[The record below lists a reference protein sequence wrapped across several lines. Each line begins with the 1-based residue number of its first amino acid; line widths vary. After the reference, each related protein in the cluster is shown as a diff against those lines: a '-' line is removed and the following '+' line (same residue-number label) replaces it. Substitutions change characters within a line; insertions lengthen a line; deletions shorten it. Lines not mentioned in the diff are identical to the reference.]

1 MMRIT
6 PPLLVLAASLLSAPV
21 AMALNEYGIE
31 GMGVVSTRADEGR
44 ATISADGQRIVFA
57 RRGEA
62 GWGLWQARVV
72 EGRWQQAQALPVG
85 VAGEARDPYF
95 SRDGRW
101 LLFAAGREGALALY
115 RATVEADG
123 QLGKAQ
129 PLAGDG
135 GRREERGP
143 AVSADGKRLL
153 FARQQGG
160 GAGWDMFVATLDAQG
175 VRGPATA
182 LAALNSADDET
193 DGDWLGHD
201 GAVVFSRGSGA
212 TAQVWSSGC
221 AWTGAALQPLGL
233 SFNQAG
239 GWTGAPVIDNAKPG
253 EMMVAS
259 SATKAPRAGGVDVY
273 RLAVPKVAAVAG
285 CVPAAR

>member
-6 PPLLVLAASLLSAPV
+6 PTLLVLAASLLSAPV

-72 EGRWQQAQALPVG
+72 DGRWQQAQALPVE
-85 VAGEARDPYF
+85 VAGEGLDPYF
-95 SRDGRW
+95 SRDGHW
-101 LLFAAGREGALALY
+101 LLFAAGREGKWALY
-115 RATVEADG
+115 RAAVAADG
-123 QLGKAQ
+123 SVGRAQ
-129 PLAGDG
+129 RLASAGGD
-135 GRREERGP
+135 RPQRGP
-143 AVSADGKRLL
+143 ALSADGRRLL
-153 FARQQGG
+153 FAQEQGR
-160 GAGWDMFVATLDAQG
+160 GAGWDLFVAPLDAQG
-175 VRGPATA
+175 VRGVAVA
-182 LAALNSADDET
+182 LAALNTAADET
-193 DGDWLGHD
+193 DGDWLGSD
-201 GAVVFSRGSGA
+201 GAVVFSRGNGDA
-212 TAQVWSSGC
+212 AQVMTSAC

-233 SFNQAG
+233 SFNQTG
-239 GWTGAPVIDNAKPG
+239 GWTGAPVVDNAKPG

-259 SATKAPRAGGVDVY
+259 RAAKAPRAGGVDVY

-285 CVPAAR
+285 CGG

>member
-1 MMRIT
+1 MWQGDVGADTALGGEGFQPGQEGIRRQVDRTVVDGDAFLATERRVDLRRLRVGNGVSEDGVTVGHGILKLARLMLFHARIWMMRIT

-72 EGRWQQAQALPVG
+72 DGRWQQAQALPVG

-101 LLFAAGREGALALY
+101 LLFAAYREGALALY
-115 RATVEADG
+115 RAALAADG
-123 QLGKAQ
+123 QLGPAQ

-135 GRREERGP
+135 GHREERGP
-143 AVSADGKRLL
+143 AERG
-153 FARQQGG
+153 RQAAAVCPP
-160 GAGWDMFVATLDAQG
+160 AGPRRWLG
-175 VRGPATA
+175 SVRGA
-182 LAALNSADDET
+182 
-193 DGDWLGHD
+193 
-201 GAVVFSRGSGA
+201 
-212 TAQVWSSGC
+212 
-221 AWTGAALQPLGL
+221 
-233 SFNQAG
+233 
-239 GWTGAPVIDNAKPG
+239 
-253 EMMVAS
+253 
-259 SATKAPRAGGVDVY
+259 
-273 RLAVPKVAAVAG
+273 AG
-285 CVPAAR
+285 CERQARPGQRAERIEQRRR

>member
-1 MMRIT
+1 
-6 PPLLVLAASLLSAPV
+6 
-21 AMALNEYGIE
+21 MALNEYGIE

-72 EGRWQQAQALPVG
+72 DGRWQQAQALPVG

-129 PLAGDG
+129 TLAGDG

-143 AVSADGKRLL
+143 ALSADGRRLL
-153 FARQQGG
+153 FARQQGR
-160 GAGWDMFVATLDAQG
+160 GAGWNLFVSTLDAQG
-175 VRGPATA
+175 QRGPATA
-182 LAALNSADDET
+182 LSALNSADDET
-193 DGDWLGHD
+193 DGDWLGQD
-201 GAVVFSRGSGA
+201 GAVVFSRGSGT

-221 AWTGAALQPLGL
+221 AWTGVALQPLGL
-233 SFNQAG
+233 SFNQTG
-239 GWTGAPVIDNAKPG
+239 GWTGAPVVDNAKPG

-259 SATKAPRAGGVDVY
+259 SAAKAPRAGGVDVY

-285 CVPAAR
+285 CVR

>member
-44 ATISADGQRIVFA
+44 ATISADGRRIVFA

-62 GWGLWQARVV
+62 GWGLWEARVV
-72 EGRWQQAQALPVG
+72 DGRWQQAQALPVG
-85 VAGEARDPYF
+85 VAGGEQQPAAVAAEVRIA
-95 SRDGRW
+95 G
-101 LLFAAGREGALALY
+101 LAGREGALALY
-115 RATVEADG
+115 RAAVEADG
-123 QLGKAQ
+123 RLGKAH
-129 PLAGDG
+129 PMAGDG
-135 GRREERGP
+135 GRHEERGP
-143 AVSADGKRLL
+143 ALSADGTRLL
-153 FARQQGG
+153 FARQQGR
-160 GAGWDMFVATLDAQG
+160 GAGWNLFVATLDVQG
-175 VRGPATA
+175 MRGPATA
-182 LAALNSADDET
+182 LTALNSADDET
-193 DGDWLGHD
+193 DGDWLRND
-201 GAVVFSRGSGA
+201 GAVVFSRGNGT

-221 AWTGAALQPLGL
+221 AWSGAALQPLGL
-233 SFNQAG
+233 SFNQTG

-259 SATKAPRAGGVDVY
+259 SAARAPRAGGVDVY

-285 CVPAAR
+285 CVR

>member
-72 EGRWQQAQALPVG
+72 DGRWQQAQALPVG

-115 RATVEADG
+115 RAAVAADG
-123 QLGKAQ
+123 QL
-129 PLAGDG
+129 AGAAA
-135 GRREERGP
+135 GRRRRAPGRARAGPERGRQAAVVCPP
-143 AVSADGKRLL
+143 AGPGRRL
-153 FARQQGG
+153 GP
-160 GAGWDMFVATLDAQG
+160 
-175 VRGPATA
+175 VRGDAGCAGPARPGHA
-182 LAALNSADDET
+182 LSALNSADDET
-193 DGDWLGHD
+193 DGDWLGQD

-221 AWTGAALQPLGL
+221 AWTARRC
-233 SFNQAG
+233 SR
-239 GWTGAPVIDNAKPG
+239 W
-253 EMMVAS
+253 
-259 SATKAPRAGGVDVY
+259 
-273 RLAVPKVAAVAG
+273 G
-285 CVPAAR
+285 CRSTRPAAGPARR

>member
-1 MMRIT
+1 MMRLT

-72 EGRWQQAQALPVG
+72 DGRWQQAQAVPVD
-85 VAGEARDPYF
+85 VAGEVVDPYF

-101 LLFAAGREGALALY
+101 LLFAAGRDGRLALY
-115 RATVEADG
+115 RAALATDG
-123 QLGKAQ
+123 RVGSAQ
-129 PLAGDG
+129 PLAGDA
-135 GRREERGP
+135 GRQAERGP
-143 AVSADGKRLL
+143 ALSADGQRLL
-153 FARQQGG
+153 FARQQGR
-160 GAGWDMFVATLDAQG
+160 GAGWDLFVAPLDAQG
-175 VRGPATA
+175 ARGPARALTA
-182 LAALNSADDET
+182 LNTADDET

-201 GAVVFSRGSGA
+201 GAVVFSRGSAA
-212 TAQVWSSGC
+212 TAQVWSTSC
-221 AWTGAALQPLGL
+221 AWSGAALQPLGL

-239 GWTGAPVIDNAKPG
+239 GWTGAPVIDSAKPG
-253 EMMVAS
+253 EMLVAS
-259 SATKAPRAGGVDVY
+259 SAAKAPRAGGVDVY
-273 RLAVPKVAAVAG
+273 RLAVPKVAAVPG
-285 CVPAAR
+285 CVPGAR

>member
-62 GWGLWQARVV
+62 GWGLWEARVV
-72 EGRWQQAQALPVG
+72 DGRWQQAQALPVG

-115 RATVEADG
+115 RAAVEADG
-123 QLGKAQ
+123 RLGKAH
-129 PLAGDG
+129 PMAGDG
-135 GRREERGP
+135 GRHEERGP
-143 AVSADGKRLL
+143 ALSADGTRLL
-153 FARQQGG
+153 FARQQGR
-160 GAGWDMFVATLDAQG
+160 GAGWNLFVATLDAQG
-175 VRGPATA
+175 MRGPATA
-182 LAALNSADDET
+182 LTALNSADDET
-193 DGDWLGHD
+193 DGDWLGND
-201 GAVVFSRGSGA
+201 GAVVFIRGNGT

-221 AWTGAALQPLGL
+221 A
-233 SFNQAG
+233 
-239 GWTGAPVIDNAKPG
+239 
-253 EMMVAS
+253 
-259 SATKAPRAGGVDVY
+259 
-273 RLAVPKVAAVAG
+273 
-285 CVPAAR
+285 

>member
-31 GMGVVSTRADEGR
+31 GMGMVSTRADEGR

-57 RRGEA
+57 RRSES
-62 GWGLWQARVV
+62 GWGLWEARVAD
-72 EGRWQQAQALPVG
+72 GRWQQAQPLPVD
-85 VAGEARDPYF
+85 VAGEARDPYL

-101 LLFAAGREGALALY
+101 LLFAAGRQGTLALY
-115 RATVEADG
+115 RAALSADG
-123 QLGKAQ
+123 RLGAAQ
-129 PLAGDG
+129 ALAGDG

-143 AVSADGKRLL
+143 ALSADGQRLL
-153 FARQQGG
+153 FARQQGR
-160 GAGWDMFVATLDAQG
+160 GAGWDLFVAPLDAQG
-175 VRGPATA
+175 VRGRATA
-182 LAALNSADDET
+182 LGALNSAEDET
-193 DGDWLGHD
+193 DADWLGND

-221 AWTGAALQPLGL
+221 AGSGAALQPLGL
-233 SFNQAG
+233 SFNQPG

-253 EMMVAS
+253 EMLVAS
-259 SATKAPRAGGVDVY
+259 SAAKAPRAGGVDVY
-273 RLAVPKVAAVAG
+273 RLAVPKVAAVPG
-285 CVPAAR
+285 CVQ